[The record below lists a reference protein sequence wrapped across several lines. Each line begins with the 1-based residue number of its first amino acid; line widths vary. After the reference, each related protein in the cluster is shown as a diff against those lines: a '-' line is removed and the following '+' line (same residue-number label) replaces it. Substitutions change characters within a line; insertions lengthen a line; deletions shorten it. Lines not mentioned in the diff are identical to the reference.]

1 MLKSELVME
10 KGPHTIAAPRRK
22 GQVLVV
28 DDNKAIRDILSKSLS
43 FLGYDVTLAE
53 NGLEGGTLFL
63 TGSFDLVVT
72 DAHMPLMNGWELSRL
87 VKERSPKTPVIVVT
101 GFCED
106 VHWEK
111 ADKSCVD
118 AIIPKPFKL
127 KEFDNTVQRL
137 LDREA

>member
-1 MLKSELVME
+1 
-10 KGPHTIAAPRRK
+10 
-22 GQVLVV
+22 VLVV

-87 VKERSPKTPVIVVT
+87 VKERS
-101 GFCED
+101 
-106 VHWEK
+106 
-111 ADKSCVD
+111 
-118 AIIPKPFKL
+118 
-127 KEFDNTVQRL
+127 QRHL
-137 LDREA
+137 